1 MTTTDQSYALTA
13 DQLSQFD
20 KQGYIILRNIVPAQ
34 ALAGVQEVFESVVER
49 LAGTWYD
56 EGLITETYADL
67 PFEKRFAALRAQL
80 PARFPTSWRKAMLS
94 KAVYDLWQLPQ
105 LVGPVRSL
113 AGDELYA
120 HGVWNGRPREP
131 HTSVQ
136 KVLWHQDAHY
146 YKGWDRQDGT
156 LISVW
161 MPLVPVDAPSGCLQL
176 LEGSQTKGY
185 VDRIRGENGL
195 FTVRDE
201 ELEGF
206 NLVTAAMQPGDALFF
221 TDLTLHQALTN
232 EADYVRWSI
241 DIRFGSATPEIIGK
255 TPRGYYCFSA
265 ADPSR
270 VESFE
275 QWVARYDY
283 SAVGLEAELENLEE
297 GAVIDVAE
305 VAKQMQVSQS
315 ELEVF

>member
-1 MTTTDQSYALTA
+1 VTTTDQSYALSA
-13 DQLSQFD
+13 DQLQQFD
-20 KQGYIILRNIVPAQ
+20 EQGYIILRDVIPAA
-34 ALAGVQEVFESVVER
+34 ALERVQEVFESVVER
-49 LAGTWYD
+49 LATTWYE

-67 PFEKRFAALRAQL
+67 PFAKRFAALRAQL
-80 PARFPTSWRKAMLS
+80 PSRFPTSWRKAMLS
-94 KAVYDLWQLPQ
+94 EAVYDLWQLPQ
-105 LVGPVRSL
+105 LTGPVRSL

-146 YKGWDRQDGT
+146 YKGWDKADGT

-176 LEGSQTKGY
+176 LEGSQRKGY
-185 VDRIRGENGL
+185 VERVRGANGL

-206 NLVTAAMQPGDALFF
+206 PVITAAMQPGDALFF
-221 TDLTLHQALTN
+221 SDLTLHQALAN

-241 DIRFGSATPEIIGK
+241 DIRFGSATPQIIDK
-255 TPRGYYCFSA
+255 TPRGYYCYSA
-265 ADPSR
+265 SDPSR

-275 QWVARYDY
+275 QWADRYDY

-297 GAVIDVAE
+297 GSYTDLNE
-305 VAKQMQVSQS
+305 VAKQLQISRS

>member
-1 MTTTDQSYALTA
+1 MTTTDQIHALSA
-13 DQLSQFD
+13 DQLDQFNE
-20 KQGYIILRNIVPAQ
+20 QGYIILRNIIPKP
-34 ALAGVQEVFESVVER
+34 ALAAVQEVFESVVER

-56 EGLITETYADL
+56 EGLITQTHAEL

-94 KAVYDLWQLPQ
+94 KAVYDLWQLPEV
-105 LVGPVRSL
+105 LGPVRSL

-146 YKGWDRQDGT
+146 YKGWDRADGT

-161 MPLVPVDAPSGCLQL
+161 MPLVPVDAPSGCLQML
-176 LEGSQTKGY
+176 HGSQRKGY
-185 VDRIRGENGL
+185 VDRMRGENGL

-201 ELEGF
+201 ELEGYP
-206 NLVTAAMQPGDALFF
+206 VITAAMEPGDALFF
-221 TDLTLHQALTN
+221 SDLTLHQALAN

-241 DIRFGSATPEIIGK
+241 DIRFGSATPEIIAK
-255 TPRGYYCFSA
+255 TPRGYYCYSGT
-265 ADPSR
+265 DPSR

-275 QWVARYDY
+275 QWEARYDY

-297 GAVIDVAE
+297 GRILDIDEVAE
-305 VAKQMQVSQS
+305 QMQISRS